1 MKIAYYPGC
10 TMKTRAASLE
20 LAAVEALN
28 VLGVEF
34 TELERWNCCG
44 AVFSLAED
52 DLIHHV
58 APVRNLVR
66 AQQEGCD
73 TVVTICSQCYNTLA
87 RANLLVRGDQEKL
100 ETINRFMDEEPDYE
114 GGIEVVHYLT
124 LLRDH
129 VGWDALKAKVVRP
142 LDGLKVAPFYGCTLL
157 RPDEVSIDPLH
168 EGVLEQFLLA
178 LGAEPVAHS
187 AATECCG
194 SYQML
199 AHPEEGM
206 QRAAKVIG
214 SANHAGAEAL
224 VLSCPLCEYNLGTRQ
239 SDVVAMSGELKPVP
253 TLYFTQLLGI
263 ALGLEPDLYRLDL
276 AGPEA
281 RDLLVEKNFVA
292 AATV

>member
-20 LAAVEALN
+20 LAAIEALN

-58 APVRNLVR
+58 APVRNLIR

-100 ETINRFMDEEPDYE
+100 DTINRFMDEEPDYG
-114 GGIEVVHYLT
+114 GGIEVIHYLT
-124 LLRDH
+124 LLRDV

-142 LDGLKVAPFYGCTLL
+142 LGGLRVAPFYGCTLL

-168 EGVLEQFLLA
+168 EGVLEQFLRA

-199 AHPEEGM
+199 AHPEEGL

-239 SDVVAMSGELKPVP
+239 PEVVAMGEALKPVP

-276 AGPEA
+276 AGPSA
-281 RDLLVEKNFVA
+281 RNLLVEKNFVA

>member
-1 MKIAYYPGC
+1 MKLAYYPGC
-10 TMKTRAASLE
+10 TMKTKAANLE
-20 LAAVEALN
+20 IAAIEALN

-52 DLIHHV
+52 DLIHQV
-58 APVRNLVR
+58 APIRNLIR

-100 ETINRFMDEEPDYE
+100 DTLNRFMDEEPDYD
-114 GGIEVVHYLT
+114 GKIDVVHYLA
-124 LLRDH
+124 LLRDQ
-129 VGWDALKAKVVRP
+129 VGWDALKEKVVRP
-142 LDGLKVAPFYGCTLL
+142 LDGLKLAPFYGCTLL

-168 EGVLEQFLLA
+168 EGLLEDFLRA
-178 LGAEPVAHS
+178 LGAEIAPFS
-187 AATECCG
+187 ASTECCG

-214 SANHAGAEAL
+214 SANRAGADAL
-224 VLSCPLCEYNLGTRQ
+224 VLSCPLCEYNLGSRQ
-239 SDVVAMSGELKPVP
+239 SEVVAMGEDLAEVP

-276 AGPEA
+276 AGRAA
-281 RDLLVEKNFVA
+281 RDLLAEKNFVA

>member
-1 MKIAYYPGC
+1 
-10 TMKTRAASLE
+10 MKTKAANLE
-20 LAAVEALN
+20 IAAVEALN

-34 TELERWNCCG
+34 TELKRWNCCG

-58 APVRNLVR
+58 APVRNLIR
-66 AQQEGCD
+66 AQQEDCD

-87 RANLLVRGDQEKL
+87 RANLLVRGDEEKRDTL
-100 ETINRFMDEEPDYE
+100 NRFMDEEPDYD
-114 GGIEVVHYLT
+114 GGIEVVHYLN
-124 LLRDH
+124 LLRDE
-129 VGWDALKAKVVRP
+129 VGWEVLKEKIVRP

-168 EGVLEQFLLA
+168 EGVLEEFLA
-178 LGAEPVAHS
+178 VLGAEVVPFS

-214 SANHAGAEAL
+214 SANRAGAEAL
-224 VLSCPLCEYNLGTRQ
+224 VLGCPLCEYNLGSRQ
-239 SDVVAMSGELKPVP
+239 PEVVAMGEDLEEVP

-276 AGPEA
+276 AGRAA
-281 RDLLVEKNFVA
+281 RDLLTEKNFVA

>member
-10 TMKTRAASLE
+10 TMKTKAANLE
-20 LAAVEALN
+20 IAAVEALR

-58 APVRNLVR
+58 APVRNLIR
-66 AQQEGCD
+66 AQQEDCD

-87 RANLLVRGDQEKL
+87 RANLLVRGDEEKRDTL
-100 ETINRFMDEEPDYE
+100 NRFMDEEPDYD
-114 GGIEVVHYLT
+114 GGIEVVHYLN
-124 LLRDH
+124 LLRDQ
-129 VGWDALKAKVVRP
+129 VGWDALKEKIVRP
-142 LDGLKVAPFYGCTLL
+142 LDGLKVASFYGCTLL
-157 RPDEVSIDPLH
+157 RPEEVSIDPLH
-168 EGVLEQFLLA
+168 EGVLEEFLGA
-178 LGAEPVAHS
+178 LGAEVVPFS

-214 SANHAGAEAL
+214 SANRAGAEAL
-224 VLSCPLCEYNLGTRQ
+224 VLSCPLCEYNLGSRQ
-239 SDVVAMSGELKPVP
+239 PEVVAMGEDLEEVP

-276 AGPEA
+276 AGRAA
-281 RDLLVEKNFVA
+281 RDLLTEKNFVA

>member
-1 MKIAYYPGC
+1 
-10 TMKTRAASLE
+10 MKTKAASLE

-52 DLIHHV
+52 DLIHQV
-58 APVRNLVR
+58 GPVRNLIR

-87 RANLLVRGDQEKL
+87 RANLLVRGDEEKRD
-100 ETINRFMDEEPDYE
+100 TINRFMDEEPDYD
-114 GGIEVVHYLT
+114 GSIEVVHYLT
-124 LLRDH
+124 LLRDQ
-129 VGWDALKAKVVRP
+129 VGWDALKEKVVRP
-142 LDGLKVAPFYGCTLL
+142 LDGFKVAPFYGCTLL
-157 RPDEVSIDPLH
+157 RPDEVSVDPLH
-168 EGVLEQFLLA
+168 EGVLEDFLRA
-178 LGAEPVAHS
+178 LGAEVVPFG

-214 SANHAGAEAL
+214 SANAAGAEAL
-224 VLSCPLCEYNLGTRQ
+224 VLSCPLCEYNLGSRQ
-239 SDVVAMSGELKPVP
+239 SEVVAMGEELEEVP

-276 AGPEA
+276 AGRAA
-281 RDLLVEKNFVA
+281 RDLLTEKKFVA
-292 AATV
+292 AAAV

>member
-10 TMKTRAASLE
+10 TMKTKAANLE

-58 APVRNLVR
+58 APVRNLIR
-66 AQQEGCD
+66 AQQEDCD

-87 RANLLVRGDQEKL
+87 RANLLVREDEEKRDTL
-100 ETINRFMDEEPDYE
+100 NRFMDEEPDYD
-114 GGIEVVHYLT
+114 GGIEVVHYLN
-124 LLRDH
+124 LLRDQ
-129 VGWDALKAKVVRP
+129 VGWDVLKDKIVHS

-168 EGVLEQFLLA
+168 EGVLEEFLGA
-178 LGAEPVAHS
+178 LGAEVVPFS

-214 SANHAGAEAL
+214 SANLAGAEAL
-224 VLSCPLCEYNLGTRQ
+224 VLSCPLCEYNLGSRQ
-239 SDVVAMSGELKPVP
+239 SEVVAMGEDLEEVP

-276 AGPEA
+276 AGRAA
-281 RDLLVEKNFVA
+281 RDLLTEKNFVA

>member
-10 TMKTRAASLE
+10 TMKTKAANLE
-20 LAAVEALN
+20 LAAIEALN

-58 APVRNLVR
+58 APVRNLIR
-66 AQQEGCD
+66 AQQEDCD

-87 RANLLVRGDQEKL
+87 RANLLVREDEEKRD
-100 ETINRFMDEEPDYE
+100 TINRFMDEEPDYD
-114 GGIEVVHYLT
+114 GGIEVVHYLN
-124 LLRDH
+124 LLRDQ
-129 VGWDALKAKVVRP
+129 VGWDVLKDKVVHP
-142 LDGLKVAPFYGCTLL
+142 LDGLRVAPFYGCTLL

-168 EGVLEQFLLA
+168 EGVLEEFLSA
-178 LGAEPVAHS
+178 LGAEVVPFS

-206 QRAAKVIG
+206 QRAAKVVG
-214 SANHAGAEAL
+214 SANRAGAEAL
-224 VLSCPLCEYNLGTRQ
+224 VLSCPLCEYNLGSRQ
-239 SDVVAMSGELKPVP
+239 SEVVATGDDLEEVP

-276 AGPEA
+276 AGRAA
-281 RDLLVEKNFVA
+281 RDLLTEKNFVA

>member
-20 LAAVEALN
+20 LAAIEALN

-58 APVRNLVR
+58 APVRNLIR

-100 ETINRFMDEEPDYE
+100 DTINRFMDEEPDYD
-114 GGIEVVHYLT
+114 GGIEVIHYLT
-124 LLRDH
+124 LLRDV

-142 LDGLKVAPFYGCTLL
+142 LGGLRVAPFYGCTLL

-168 EGVLEQFLLA
+168 EGVLEQFLRA

-199 AHPEEGM
+199 AHPEEGL

-239 SDVVAMSGELKPVP
+239 PEVVAMGEALKPVP

-276 AGPEA
+276 AGPSA
-281 RDLLVEKNFVA
+281 RNLLVEKNFVA

>member
-1 MKIAYYPGC
+1 
-10 TMKTRAASLE
+10 MKTRAASLE

-34 TELERWNCCG
+34 TELQRWNCCG
-44 AVFSLAED
+44 AVFSLADD

-66 AQQEGCD
+66 AQQEDCD

-87 RANLLVRGDQEKL
+87 RANLLVRGDAEKL
-100 ETINRFMDEEPDYE
+100 DTINRFMDEEPDYE
-114 GGIEVVHYLT
+114 GGIEVIHYLT

-142 LDGLKVAPFYGCTLL
+142 LEGIKLAPFYGCTLL
-157 RPDEVSIDPLH
+157 RPDEVSIDPLK
-168 EGVLEQFLLA
+168 EGVLEDFLRA
-178 LGAEPVAHS
+178 LGAEPVPFA

-194 SYQML
+194 AYQML
-199 AHPEEGM
+199 AHPEEGI
-206 QRAAKVIG
+206 QRAANVIG
-214 SANHAGAEAL
+214 SANRAGADAL

-239 SDVVAMSGELKPVP
+239 PDVVAMGEQLEPVP

-263 ALGLEPDLYRLDL
+263 ALGLEPELYRLDL
-276 AGPEA
+276 AGPAA

>member
-10 TMKTRAASLE
+10 TMKTKAASLE

-28 VLGVEF
+28 LLGVEF

-87 RANLLVRGDQEKL
+87 RANLLVRGDAEKL
-100 ETINRFMDEEPDYE
+100 DTINRFMDEEPDYD
-114 GGIEVVHYLT
+114 GGIEIVHYLT

-142 LDGLKVAPFYGCTLL
+142 LDGFKVAPFYGCTLV

-168 EGVLEQFLLA
+168 EGVLEDFLRA
-178 LGAEPVAHS
+178 LGAEPVPFS

-214 SANHAGAEAL
+214 SANRAGADAL
-224 VLSCPLCEYNLGTRQ
+224 VLGCPMCEYNLGTRQ
-239 SDVVAMSGELKPVP
+239 GDVVAMGDQLEPVP

-263 ALGLEPDLYRLDL
+263 ALGLEPGLCRLDL
-276 AGPEA
+276 AGPAA

-292 AATV
+292 AAAI

>member
-10 TMKTRAASLE
+10 TMKTKAANLE

-58 APVRNLVR
+58 APVRNLIR
-66 AQQEGCD
+66 AQQEGCE

-87 RANLLVRGDQEKL
+87 RANLLVRGDEEKL
-100 ETINRFMDEEPDYE
+100 DTINRFMDEEPDYD

-124 LLRDH
+124 LLRDQ
-129 VGWDALKAKVVRP
+129 VGWDALKEKVVQP

-157 RPDEVSIDPLH
+157 RPDEVSIDPLN
-168 EGVLEQFLLA
+168 EGILEDFLCA
-178 LGAEPVAHS
+178 LGAEVVPFS

-214 SANHAGAEAL
+214 SANEAGAEAL
-224 VLSCPLCEYNLGTRQ
+224 VLSCPLCEYNLGSRQ
-239 SDVVAMSGELKPVP
+239 GDVVAMSGDLQPVP

-276 AGPEA
+276 AGPAA
-281 RDLLVEKNFVA
+281 RDLLTEKNFVA
-292 AATV
+292 AAAV

>member
-28 VLGVEF
+28 LLGVEF

-87 RANLLVRGDQEKL
+87 RANLLVRGDREKL
-100 ETINRFMDEEPDYE
+100 ETINRFMDEEPDYD
-114 GGIEVVHYLT
+114 GGIEVIHYLT

-129 VGWDALKAKVVRP
+129 VGWDALKAKVVKP
-142 LDGLKVAPFYGCTLL
+142 LDGLRVAPFYGCTLL

-168 EGVLEQFLLA
+168 EGVLEQFLRA

-214 SANHAGAEAL
+214 SANHAGADAL

-239 SDVVAMSGELKPVP
+239 SDVVAMGGGLKPVP

>member
-1 MKIAYYPGC
+1 MKLAYYPGC
-10 TMKTRAASLE
+10 TMKTKAASLE

-52 DLIHHV
+52 DLIHQV
-58 APVRNLVR
+58 APVRNLIR

-87 RANLLVRGDQEKL
+87 RANLLVRGDEEKRD
-100 ETINRFMDEEPDYE
+100 TINRFMDEEPDYD

-124 LLRDH
+124 LLRDQ
-129 VGWDALKAKVVRP
+129 VGWDALKEKVVRP
-142 LDGLKVAPFYGCTLL
+142 LNGFKVAPFYGCTLL
-157 RPDEVSIDPLH
+157 RPDEVSVDPLH
-168 EGVLEQFLLA
+168 EGVLEDFLRA
-178 LGAEPVAHS
+178 LGAEPVPYS

-214 SANHAGAEAL
+214 SANEAGAEAL
-224 VLSCPLCEYNLGTRQ
+224 VLSCPLCEYNLGSRQ
-239 SDVVAMSGELKPVP
+239 SEVVAMDEKLEEVP

-276 AGPEA
+276 AGRAA
-281 RDLLVEKNFVA
+281 RDLLMEKKFVA
-292 AATV
+292 AAAI

>member
-20 LAAVEALN
+20 LAAIEALN
-28 VLGVEF
+28 VLGVDF
-34 TELERWNCCG
+34 TELRRWNCCG

-87 RANLLVRGDQEKL
+87 RANLLVRGDSEKL
-100 ETINRFMDEEPDYE
+100 DTINRFMDEEPDYD
-114 GGIEVVHYLT
+114 GGVEVIHYLT

-142 LDGLKVAPFYGCTLL
+142 LEGFKVAPFYGCTLL
-157 RPDEVSIDPLH
+157 RPDEVSIDPLK
-168 EGVLEQFLLA
+168 EGILEGFLRA
-178 LGAEPVAHS
+178 LGAEPVPF
-187 AATECCG
+187 AASTECCG
-194 SYQML
+194 AYQML

-206 QRAAKVIG
+206 QRAGEVIG
-214 SANHAGAEAL
+214 SANRAGADAL

-239 SDVVAMSGELKPVP
+239 SEVVAMGEQLEPVP

-276 AGPEA
+276 AGPAA

-292 AATV
+292 AAAI

>member
-1 MKIAYYPGC
+1 
-10 TMKTRAASLE
+10 MKTKAANLE

-58 APVRNLVR
+58 APVRNLIR
-66 AQQEGCD
+66 AQQEDCD

-87 RANLLVRGDQEKL
+87 RANLLVREDEEKRDTL
-100 ETINRFMDEEPDYE
+100 NRFMDEEPDYD
-114 GGIEVVHYLT
+114 GGIEVVHYLN
-124 LLRDH
+124 LLRDQ
-129 VGWDALKAKVVRP
+129 VGWDVLKDKIVHS

-168 EGVLEQFLLA
+168 EGVLEEFLGA
-178 LGAEPVAHS
+178 LGAEVVPFS

-214 SANHAGAEAL
+214 SANLAGAEAL
-224 VLSCPLCEYNLGTRQ
+224 VLSCPLCEYNLGSRQ
-239 SDVVAMSGELKPVP
+239 SEVVAMGEDLEEVP

-276 AGPEA
+276 AGRAA
-281 RDLLVEKNFVA
+281 RDLLTEKNFVA

>member
-1 MKIAYYPGC
+1 MKLAYYPGC
-10 TMKTRAASLE
+10 TMKTKAANLE

-52 DLIHHV
+52 DLIHQV
-58 APVRNLVR
+58 APVRNLIR
-66 AQQEGCD
+66 AQQEDCD

-87 RANLLVRGDQEKL
+87 RANLLVRGDEEKRDTL
-100 ETINRFMDEEPDYE
+100 NRFMDEEPDYD
-114 GGIEVVHYLT
+114 GHIEVMHYLT

-129 VGWDALKAKVVRP
+129 VGWDTLKAKVVKP

-168 EGVLEQFLLA
+168 EGVLEEFLA
-178 LGAEPVAHS
+178 AIGAEVVPFS

-214 SANHAGAEAL
+214 SANRAGAEAL
-224 VLSCPLCEYNLGTRQ
+224 VLSCPLCEYNLGRRQ
-239 SDVVAMSGELKPVP
+239 KDIREKNAEVAVMPVY
-253 TLYFTQLLGI
+253 YFTQLLAI
-263 ALGLEPDLYRLDL
+263 ALGLDADTCHFELNMDN
-276 AGPEA
+276 A
-281 RDLLVEKNFVA
+281 RTLLEERNFLGA
-292 AATV
+292 

>member
-1 MKIAYYPGC
+1 MKLAYYPGC
-10 TMKTRAASLE
+10 TMKTKAANLE

-34 TELERWNCCG
+34 VELERWNCCG

-52 DLIHHV
+52 DLIHQV
-58 APVRNLVR
+58 APVRNLIR
-66 AQQEGCD
+66 AQQEDCD

-87 RANLLVRGDQEKL
+87 RANLLVRGDEEKRDTL
-100 ETINRFMDEEPDYE
+100 NRFMDEEPDYD
-114 GGIEVVHYLT
+114 GHIEVMHYLT

-129 VGWDALKAKVVRP
+129 VGWDALKAKVVKP

-157 RPDEVSIDPLH
+157 RPDAVSIDPLH
-168 EGVLEQFLLA
+168 EGVLEEFLA
-178 LGAEPVAHS
+178 AIGAAVVPFS

-214 SANHAGAEAL
+214 SANRSGAEAL
-224 VLSCPLCEYNLGTRQ
+224 VLSCPLCEYNLGSRQ
-239 SDVVAMSGELKPVP
+239 PEVVAMGDGLEAVP

-276 AGPEA
+276 AGRAA
-281 RDLLVEKNFVA
+281 RDLLVERNFVA
-292 AATV
+292 SATV